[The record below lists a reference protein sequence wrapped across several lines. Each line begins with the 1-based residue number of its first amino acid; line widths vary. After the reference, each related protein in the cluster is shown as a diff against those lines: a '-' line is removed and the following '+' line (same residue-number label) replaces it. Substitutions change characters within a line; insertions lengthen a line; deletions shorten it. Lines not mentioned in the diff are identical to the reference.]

1 MKDYN
6 RGRAYLTSMANK
18 NRVPVYDSVAAAT
31 MSAVQLALCVRGQKV
46 QRHHSIMTSHSS
58 SV

>member
-6 RGRAYLTSMANK
+6 RGRAYMVAMANK
-18 NRVPVYDSVAAAT
+18 NRVPVYSDIAAAT
-31 MSAVQLALCVRGQKV
+31 MATVDLALCVRGV
-46 QRHHSIMTSHSS
+46 RARHKHNHVIDS